1 MMAEGGDIQIPALST
16 KLSLQEGS
24 GTGILCNYVS
34 LSLEILTQEELY
46 GPRANV
52 ASEKPDC

>member
-1 MMAEGGDIQIPALST
+1 MMAEGGDIQIPA
-16 KLSLQEGS
+16 LSLQEGS

-34 LSLEILTQEELY
+34 LSLEILTQEELC

-52 ASEKPDC
+52 ASEKPYC